1 MIFLE
6 DTTINQSV
14 APMVTLG
21 QPTSTASAATMRS
34 IPRRPACTYSHGKSN
49 RPRLLGYIRE
59 TMNLIEERN
68 DSEQV
73 KKGKA
78 ESSNSVL
85 GSLEGMAKAVC
96 SAIANEVAKDS
107 SLDQTRKTWG
117 KIPSH
122 YKERGVKTLIETA
135 KKFNFHL
142 DRSYENWAPLLL
154 LSTSYHNNFNISIPT
169 PGRQNVM
176 QDSITH

>member
-1 MIFLE
+1 
-6 DTTINQSV
+6 
-14 APMVTLG
+14 MVTLG
-21 QPTSTASAATMRS
+21 QPALTASAATMRS

-59 TMNLIEERN
+59 TMSLIEERN

-73 KKGKA
+73 KKGKT
-78 ESSNSVL
+78 ESSNSIL

-96 SAIANEVAKDS
+96 SAISNEAAKDS
-107 SLDQTRKTWG
+107 SLDQTRKIWG
-117 KIPSH
+117 EISSY

-142 DRSYENWAPLLL
+142 NRSYEN
-154 LSTSYHNNFNISIPT
+154 
-169 PGRQNVM
+169 
-176 QDSITH
+176 